1 MIITTDAIVTYDQ
14 PLDYGI
20 HKFCEICQVCVN
32 RCPGRALIRDKV
44 WWRGVQKHK
53 LVYDRC
59 RPVMARYTG
68 CGVCMKVCPV
78 QKYGM
83 KPVMEHYVETGEVLG
98 KGTHELE
105 GYSIEEKGYF
115 GPGELPHF
123 NHDFFEIPHGRSED
137 VLFKEFKAKLNNH
150 EIPDGPAGDE
160 ALREFKKEVEEIVAK
175 PVDDAMALLPQKE
188 QTAM

>member
-1 MIITTDAIVTYDQ
+1 
-14 PLDYGI
+14 
-20 HKFCEICQVCVN
+20 
-32 RCPGRALIRDKV
+32 
-44 WWRGVQKHK
+44 
-53 LVYDRC
+53 
-59 RPVMARYTG
+59 MARYSG

-83 KPVMEHYVETGEVLG
+83 KPVMEHYVETGKVLG

-137 VLFKEFKAKLNNH
+137 VLFEEFKAKLNNN

-175 PVDDAMALLPQKE
+175 PVDDAMAMLPQKE